1 MTEDSSPK
9 NNGGEKPGRPPN
21 LVPPDA
27 TKREEQKPSRAPL
40 LLVVG
45 GLLLVTAALLVVFL
59 PLLNKEQ
66 TTTPL
71 HEQQETHTAAPKPP
85 AQNQDNSNQVA
96 SEEAQE
102 IEQMI
107 GAWLQKQAEA
117 EAMNVSAWGGDI
129 YSEASSMAKEC
140 DQRLLEEEY
149 HSAREACVQAISSLD
164 DLMASKTRL
173 LEEAVA
179 AGLLAL
185 EQGKH
190 ELAAKYFQQA
200 LAIEANDKRAI
211 SGIHRAEQLPT
222 VLRFLQEGQALEAAG
237 DLEGASLA
245 FTEAA
250 NLDPEFT
257 PAQQA
262 LSRVK
267 GAIAEKEFQQA
278 MSLALQSMAKGKLSA
293 ARAALQ
299 KAEAIKPGDRAVRDL
314 KQQLSQ
320 TQRSGRLAL
329 LREDAARFEK
339 EERWAEAL
347 KACKEALTLDSHAA
361 FATSCKE
368 RASSR
373 IDLDNQF
380 KSIFAKPERLFEEAP
395 RKKAHQT
402 LLYASQM
409 KPRGP
414 ALAAQI
420 DRLDKLVTQAE
431 AEIDVVILSDG
442 QTDIVIYHVG
452 RLGVFQ
458 EKSLVLRTG
467 NYTATGSRNGFRDV
481 RQTLKVRPGSGK
493 MVFTLRCEEPI

>member
-9 NNGGEKPGRPPN
+9 KTGGEQPGRAPN

-27 TKREEQKPSRAPL
+27 TRREEQKPSRAPL

-59 PLLNKEQ
+59 PLLREEQ
-66 TTTPL
+66 TTAPL
-71 HEQQETHTAAPKPP
+71 PEQQEARTTAPQPP
-85 AQNQDNSNQVA
+85 AQNQDNSSQVA
-96 SEEAQE
+96 LEEAKE
-102 IEQMI
+102 IEQMV
-107 GAWLQKQAEA
+107 GTWLQKQAEA

-129 YSEASSMAKEC
+129 YSEASSTAKEC
-140 DQRLLEEEY
+140 DQLLMEEQY
-149 HSAREACVQAISSLD
+149 HSARAACAKAIGSLN
-164 DLMASKTRL
+164 DLMASKSRR

-190 ELAAKYFQQA
+190 ELAVNHFQQA
-200 LAIEANDKRAI
+200 LAIEADDKRAI
-211 SGIHRAEQLPT
+211 SGLHRSEQLPT
-222 VLRFLQEGQALEAAG
+222 VLRFLQEGQALEAVE

-250 NLDPEFT
+250 NLDPDFT

-267 GAIAEKEFQQA
+267 AAIAEKEFQQA
-278 MSLALQSMAKGKLSA
+278 MSLALQSMAKGNLSA
-293 ARAALQ
+293 ARRALQ

-314 KQQLSQ
+314 KQQVSQ
-320 TQRSGRLAL
+320 TQRSGRLAI
-329 LREDAARFEK
+329 LREETVRLEK

-347 KACKEALTLDSHAA
+347 KACTEALALDSHAA

-402 LLYASQM
+402 LLYASQV

-420 DRLDKLVTQAE
+420 DQLDKLVTQAE
-431 AEIDVVILSDG
+431 AEIEVVILSDG